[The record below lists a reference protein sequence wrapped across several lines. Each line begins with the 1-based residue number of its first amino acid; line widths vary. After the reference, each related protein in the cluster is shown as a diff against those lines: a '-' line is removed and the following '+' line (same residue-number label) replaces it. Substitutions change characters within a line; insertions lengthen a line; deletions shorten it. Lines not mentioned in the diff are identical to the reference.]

1 MSECRRSFNG
11 IKSMEEMQRVG
22 TESNTQNFK
31 IILSKFKIRQRKEGE
46 T

>member
-1 MSECRRSFNG
+1 MQKVFQWDKVN
-11 IKSMEEMQRVG
+11 EEMQRVG

-46 T
+46 S